1 MFKDSRNIIVNVVWH
16 NVLTS
21 MGDYVHPQISKYG
34 HALEINAF
42 ILVNLN
48 TGKDMQTMYSHLN
61 LKVIWKISVNVIFH
75 NWGKCDHVTLMLKL
89 RPLSSRTSI
98 YYKN

>member
-1 MFKDSRNIIVNVVWH
+1 
-16 NVLTS
+16 

-61 LKVIWKISVNVIFH
+61 LKVI
-75 NWGKCDHVTLMLKL
+75 
-89 RPLSSRTSI
+89 
-98 YYKN
+98 